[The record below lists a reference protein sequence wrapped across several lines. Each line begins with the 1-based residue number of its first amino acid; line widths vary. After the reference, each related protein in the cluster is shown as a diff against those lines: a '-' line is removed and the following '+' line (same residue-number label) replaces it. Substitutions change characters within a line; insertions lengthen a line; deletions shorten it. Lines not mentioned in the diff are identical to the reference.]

1 MKILSGLGP
10 QGGLVGLLIL
20 GDGLQGHLQTVERN
34 HIPRLQGAQGRILA
48 VDLDA
53 ALGADVADG
62 PAAVIVSGEDRVAPG
77 NGGQVND
84 NVAALV
90 PANDILPVGNG
101 QLIAIGQT
109 QPGPDLR
116 LLPEGKQALGAA
128 QKQEGCQYRQKNP
141 HGSAVQ
147 VRKLGATHGKATQA
161 FYGFKK
167 ALHEKSLPFP

>member
-1 MKILSGLGP
+1 M
-10 QGGLVGLLIL
+10 
-20 GDGLQGHLQTVERN
+20 
-34 HIPRLQGAQGRILA
+34 
-48 VDLDA
+48 
-53 ALGADVADG
+53 
-62 PAAVIVSGEDRVAPG
+62 APG

-84 NVAALV
+84 NIAALV

-147 VRKLGATHGKATQA
+147 AVSYTHLDVYKRQLLDATDGRTYSDDRTVRLAT
-161 FYGFKK
+161 
-167 ALHEKSLPFP
+167 LHLLI